1 MNLLF
6 RRKSGEAGLPLV
18 AHLIHS
24 AGCGGLQT
32 VLTECIK
39 RLPEDKYRHAVFVL
53 TGKAEGGAIT
63 AQASTILYELNKPP
77 GNDMSTH
84 LRMWTLL
91 RRLRPSILHTYN
103 VGTIEYSVTA
113 MLAGVAVRI
122 HAEHGR
128 DSVEINGE
136 HSRYNLLRRLLA
148 PIIDAYVP
156 VSHDLA
162 EWLQG
167 TIGIRRSR
175 ITMVD
180 NGVDLVRYAPPQTPR
195 RSGPIWI
202 GTVGRVDPIKNH
214 ASLIESFQLLLE
226 RFPATQF
233 DLRLAIIGD
242 GPLLGQLREL
252 VVARGLG
259 ERVWMPGARTD
270 VAELLQGFSLF
281 VLPSLSEA
289 TPMVI
294 LEAMAS
300 QLPVVATRVGG
311 VPQLVLEHKTGLLV
325 EPADPAAFT
334 EAMASYIRDPGMR
347 QRHGAAGRAHVEA
360 RYSIGAMAA
369 AYDALYTTHL
379 ARKTSPFPNFLLRQ
393 LLQHTNHVP
402 PR

>member
-1 MNLLF
+1 MNIPF

-18 AHLIHS
+18 AHLIYS

-39 RLPEDKYRHAVFVL
+39 RLPADKYRHAVFIL
-53 TGKAEGGAIT
+53 TGKAEGSGIA
-63 AQASTILYELNKPP
+63 AQDGTTTYELHKQP
-77 GNDMSTH
+77 GNDISTH
-84 LRMWTLL
+84 LRLWTLL
-91 RRLRPSILHTYN
+91 RRLRPSIMHTYN
-103 VGTIEYSVTA
+103 VGTIEYSATA

-128 DSVEINGE
+128 DSVEINGG

-148 PIIDAYVP
+148 PVIDAYVP
-156 VSHDLA
+156 VSRDLA
-162 EWLQG
+162 EWLHG
-167 TIGIRRSR
+167 TVGIPRSR

-180 NGVDLVRYAPPQTPR
+180 NGVDLVRYAPPETPR
-195 RSGPIWI
+195 QSAPVWI
-202 GTVGRVDPIKNH
+202 GTVGRADQIKNH
-214 ASLIESFQLLLE
+214 TSLIYSFQLLVE

-242 GPLLGQLREL
+242 GPLLEPLREL
-252 VVARGLG
+252 VAARGLR

-300 QLPVVATRVGG
+300 GLPVVATRVGG
-311 VPQLVLEHKTGLLV
+311 VPQLVLEQKTGLL
-325 EPADPAAFT
+325 PDPDPAAFA
-334 EAMASYIRDPGMR
+334 EAMAIYIRDPSLR
-347 QRHGAAGRAHVEA
+347 QQHGAAGRAHVEA
-360 RYSIGAMAA
+360 RYSIEAMAA
-369 AYDALYTTHL
+369 AYDALYTAHL
-379 ARKTSPFPNFLLRQ
+379 TRKTSAFPNLLPR
-393 LLQHTNHVP
+393 LPLQDTNHVP
-402 PR
+402 PG